1 MKNAS
6 EKDDYGAS
14 TGSRRKF
21 TLFITFRRCTSAVVL
36 EK

>member
-6 EKDDYGAS
+6 EKDDYDAT
-14 TGSRRKF
+14 TGNPRKF